1 LQFRSE
7 FFQVL
12 AFDSIPV
19 LRLLHHLHVVI
30 AAGFTCSTVSAELI
44 VPGIANSG
52 LSTELQ
58 GRVLVEELN
67 CVACHDAKSISD
79 SSRKA
84 PRLAA
89 VGARV
94 NPDYLRAFIAAPH
107 EVKPGTLMPDVMG
120 DRSEA
125 ERLEVAETIT
135 HFLVSLNNGEEFEL
149 QVPDAVAAE
158 RGERLFH
165 AVGCVACHS
174 PRDPAGVELLA
185 ETSVPLGALEK
196 KYSHKSLREFLQ
208 RPHAVRPSGRMPDL
222 RLPGNQLDDI
232 AHYLLRNTR
241 VPGHLAFTQWRGKV
255 WEGLQGD
262 VEKERAGQVD
272 DFDLEKLGNVHHHS
286 AIRYDGFLRINTAGN
301 YTFHMTLNGG
311 SLRMNGQTVV
321 DLAPSDH
328 RGTKALEAEAQLK
341 AGWNAIELTYFHTG
355 REAVLQFEMEGPGF
369 PRQAIP
375 ADMLATS
382 DQQIPVLRP
391 LQSDPVLA
399 AKGKLHFASLGCAQ
413 CHDDIPFPRKDY
425 APMAAM
431 ASLDPA
437 KGCMAEAKANGAPRF
452 GWSAEQTQLIATALP
467 QVNTNTFTDHQ
478 MVDKTLAALNCIA
491 CHDRDGL
498 GGISPERNAYF
509 TGTAEALG
517 DQGRLP
523 PPLTH
528 VGAKLTQSWL
538 TEVLLRGGRQRE
550 YLNTRMPQ
558 FGEAQVGHLVELFG
572 KVDSLETV
580 TFPEITNIRESK
592 DAGYEMMGATG
603 LSCIACHDFN
613 GQKSG
618 GAGALELVNIT
629 ERLQK
634 NWFHLYMRQPSRFHP
649 TVIMPSYWPGGQ
661 SIRKEVLGGNSD
673 QQIEALWN
681 YLSDGTRAKNPKG
694 LSRQSLE
701 LRVADETVMCRGR
714 GTASYRGIGVGY
726 PERISLAFDSEEM
739 AVRQLWKGEFANVD
753 HGSFRPRG
761 TDRIVFA
768 NGVPFH
774 RLASMDD
781 PWPYKGKTNY
791 LFPQD
796 HGYQYR
802 GYFLNKEK
810 RPTFLYRYGEIAVE
824 DFFEDLLDEDGK
836 AFFRR
841 TMTFSAPTAQ
851 ETFYFRAATGKAI
864 APDGIAWKID
874 QLNLHILGEPPA
886 QIRNG
891 EVKELLVPLTLP
903 EGETVLQLE
912 YHW

>member
-1 LQFRSE
+1 MRF
-7 FFQVL
+7 
-12 AFDSIPV
+12 P
-19 LRLLHHLHVVI
+19 HHLHFVI

-44 VPGIANSG
+44 LPGIANSA
-52 LSTELQ
+52 LSPELQ

-67 CVACHDAKSISD
+67 CVACHDAESISD

-84 PRLAA
+84 PRLAEA
-89 VGARV
+89 GARV
-94 NPDYLRAFIAAPH
+94 NPEYLRKFIASPH
-107 EVKPGTLMPDVMG
+107 AVKPGTWMPDVLG

-135 HFLVSLNNGEEFEL
+135 HFLVSLNKGDQFEL

-158 RGERLFH
+158 RGEKLFH

-174 PRDPAGVELLA
+174 PRDPAGVELLT
-185 ETSVPLGALEK
+185 ESSVALGALEK

-222 RLPGNQLDDI
+222 RLPGNELDDI

-286 AIRYDGFLRINTAGN
+286 AIRYDGFLRINTAGL

-311 SLRMNGQTVV
+311 SLRMNGQTAAE
-321 DLAPSDH
+321 LAPSDH
-328 RGTKALEAEAQLK
+328 RGTKALTAEAQLN

-355 REAVLQFEMEGPGF
+355 HEAGFRFEMEGPGL
-369 PRQAIP
+369 PRQAIS

-382 DQQIPVLRP
+382 DQPVPMQGP
-391 LQSDPVLA
+391 LLGDPVMA
-399 AKGKLHFASLGCAQ
+399 AKGALHFASLGCAQ
-413 CHDDIPFPRKDY
+413 CHDDIPSVRKDY
-425 APMAAM
+425 APMPMPMPMPM
-431 ASLDPA
+431 ANLDPA
-437 KGCMAEAKANGAPRF
+437 KGCLGETSESPRF
-452 GWSAEQTQLIATALP
+452 GLSAEQTQLIALALP
-467 QVNTNTFTDHQ
+467 LIDAGSFTDHQ

-538 TEVLLRGGRQRE
+538 TEVLLRGGRQRQ

-558 FGEAQVGHLVELFG
+558 FGESQVGHLVERFG
-572 KVDSLETV
+572 KVDSLETIA
-580 TFPEITNIRESK
+580 FPEIANIRESK

-618 GAGALELVNIT
+618 GAGALELVHVT

-634 NWFHLYMRQPSRFHP
+634 SWFHLYMRQPSRFHP

-661 SIRKEVLGGNSD
+661 SIRKEVLGGD
-673 QQIEALWN
+673 TDEQIEALWN

-739 AVRQLWKGEFANVD
+739 AVRQLWKGEFADVD
-753 HGSFRPRG
+753 HGSFQP
-761 TDRIVFA
+761 
-768 NGVPFH
+768 P
-774 RLASMDD
+774 
-781 PWPYKGKTNY
+781 
-791 LFPQD
+791 
-796 HGYQYR
+796 
-802 GYFLNKEK
+802 
-810 RPTFLYRYGEIAVE
+810 
-824 DFFEDLLDEDGK
+824 
-836 AFFRR
+836 
-841 TMTFSAPTAQ
+841 SA
-851 ETFYFRAATGKAI
+851 
-864 APDGIAWKID
+864 
-874 QLNLHILGEPPA
+874 
-886 QIRNG
+886 
-891 EVKELLVPLTLP
+891 
-903 EGETVLQLE
+903 
-912 YHW
+912 